1 MSNSHNQLLYIETV
15 GCQMNVLDSEL
26 VVAALREDGFELTES
41 MDDADTVL
49 FNTCS
54 VREHAEHKIYSQ
66 LGRLKYSKRKRPD
79 KVIGVFG
86 CMAQKDQELIFQRA
100 PHVDMVVGT
109 GQLAEIPRLVS
120 DARRDRNK
128 ALAVSL
134 ARTGGSRDEVKS
146 SFESYDPL
154 RDPTMRPSPFQA
166 YVRIMIGCDK
176 FCTYCVVPTTRGP
189 EQSRPPSQIATEV
202 KALAGQGV
210 REVTLL
216 GQTVNS
222 YSHVVDG
229 RSWRLA
235 DLLESIHDIEGIER
249 IKFVTN
255 FPRDMDVRLLE
266 AVRDL
271 PKVGRYLHVPAQ

>member
-1 MSNSHNQLLYIETV
+1 MSDSHNQLLYIETV

-26 VVAALREDGFELTES
+26 VVAALREDGYELTES
-41 MDDADTVL
+41 MHDADTVL

-79 KVIGVFG
+79 QVIGVFG

-120 DARRDRNK
+120 DARLDRNK

-189 EQSRPPSQIATEV
+189 EQSRRPSQIATEV
-202 KALAGQGV
+202 KALWPDRASA
-210 REVTLL
+210 R
-216 GQTVNS
+216 
-222 YSHVVDG
+222 
-229 RSWRLA
+229 
-235 DLLESIHDIEGIER
+235 
-249 IKFVTN
+249 
-255 FPRDMDVRLLE
+255 
-266 AVRDL
+266 
-271 PKVGRYLHVPAQ
+271 